1 MRSPMN
7 RAMGG
12 AVSPVA
18 ICTWLARDT
27 GLSKLGRT
35 PGGGRMAGM
44 FDRKEV
50 ITARGARWLRQVT
63 RNELWRLGRQQS
75 GCGYGVYE

>member
-1 MRSPMN
+1 
-7 RAMGG
+7 
-12 AVSPVA
+12 
-18 ICTWLARDT
+18 
-27 GLSKLGRT
+27 LGRT